1 MPKDCDIKC
10 SLEVVFAFEKPSWRD
25 RLFGLIFE
33 SLIQLN
39 PWAGDKSH
47 RLVYCI
53 EDVLF
58 ANRIADGA
66 VRFKHIEPNLLYW
79 AEEDEHGNIRAVKL
93 EEGEFFG
100 MPANIG
106 QIGSIRYVSMVEK

>member
-25 RLFGLIFE
+25 RLFGWLFE
-33 SLIQLN
+33 GVIQLN
-39 PWAGDKSH
+39 PWAGRKSQA
-47 RLVYCI
+47 LVYCVQ
-53 EDVLF
+53 DVLF
-58 ANRIADGA
+58 SKRLSDDAP
-66 VRFKHIEPNLLYW
+66 RFKYLEPNLLYW
-79 AEEDEHGNIRAVKL
+79 AEEDEHGNIRAVHL

-106 QIGSIRYVSMVEK
+106 QIGKIRYVSMVEK